1 VFTPAS
7 LEAFEREVGATLV
20 EFERSLEKAAPGA
33 VTVLGAG
40 QFQVEC
46 DKVTLRMNAQPV
58 SPRRIGLFVLP
69 VLKVKYQFAGGDDV
83 ARKALLDRLDKAM
96 QRGGG

>member
-7 LEAFEREVGATLV
+7 LEAFEREVGATLA
-20 EFERSLEKAAPGA
+20 EFERNLEKAAPGA

-40 QFQVEC
+40 QFRVEC
-46 DKVTLRMNAQPV
+46 DNV
-58 SPRRIGLFVLP
+58 SLLMHAHEIAPRKIGLFVLP
-69 VLKVKYQFAGGDDV
+69 VLKVSYQFEGGDD
-83 ARKALLDRLDKAM
+83 ATRKALLYRLDKAM

>member
-1 VFTPAS
+1 MFTPESLAS
-7 LEAFEREVGATLV
+7 FEREVGATLT

-40 QFQVEC
+40 VFQVDC
-46 DKVTLRMNAQPV
+46 DNVTLRMDAKPV
-58 SPRRIGLFVLP
+58 APRRIGLFVLP
-69 VLKVKYQFAGGDDV
+69 VLKVSYQFSGGDEK
-83 ARKALLDRLDKAM
+83 ARKALLDHLDRAM

>member
-1 VFTPAS
+1 MFTPES

-40 QFQVEC
+40 QFQVRC
-46 DKVTLRMNAQPV
+46 DNLVLTMNATPV
-58 SPRRIGLFVLP
+58 APRRIGLFVLP
-69 VLKVKYQFAGGDDV
+69 VLKVSYRFSGGDEA
-83 ARKALLDRLDKAM
+83 ARKALLHHLDKAM